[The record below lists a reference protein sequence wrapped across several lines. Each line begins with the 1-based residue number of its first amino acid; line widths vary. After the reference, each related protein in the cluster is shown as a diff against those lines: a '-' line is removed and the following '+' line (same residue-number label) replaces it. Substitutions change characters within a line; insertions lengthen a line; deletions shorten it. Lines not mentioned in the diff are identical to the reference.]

1 MLGVNGH
8 RWSTFRKGRFFA
20 TAKARNIRDNL
31 RSSSTDICLPSA
43 YRMSRFSWSRSFSL
57 TSGVFIA
64 LGDQAVRIKIE
75 RSSNMGLL
83 SSITLESASYSKS
96 QLDATTAFSSQHV
109 NALYI
114 MRSADEDFIRRI
126 MIMDDSMRSG
136 GGIALPGLRQS

>member
-1 MLGVNGH
+1 
-8 RWSTFRKGRFFA
+8 
-20 TAKARNIRDNL
+20 
-31 RSSSTDICLPSA
+31 
-43 YRMSRFSWSRSFSL
+43 MSRFSWSRSFSL